1 MKAVMTRKPGNS
13 NWGKPDTG
21 RQPPPCQTSFEEAV
35 TALKLSSPR
44 EYASSAA
51 LKEWV
56 RKNKDHKYVPLEL
69 LSIWGFD
76 AKVNCKVTLA
86 PP

>member
-1 MKAVMTRKPGNS
+1 MRLSRSNKL

-21 RQPPPCQTSFEEAV
+21 RTLSSQTSFEEAV
-35 TALKLSSPR
+35 KAMKLSPR

-56 RKNKDHKYVPLEL
+56 RKNKDHKYVPSDL
-69 LSIWGFD
+69 LKIWGFE
-76 AKVNCKVTLA
+76 VRGE
-86 PP
+86 

>member
-1 MKAVMTRKPGNS
+1 MMTRKPGNS

-21 RQPPPCQTSFEEAV
+21 RQPLPSQTSFEE
-35 TALKLSSPR
+35 TAKAMKLSAR

-56 RKNKDHKYVPLEL
+56 RQNKDRKYVPLDL
-69 LSIWGFD
+69 LQIWGLE
-76 AKVNCKVTLA
+76 AKA
-86 PP
+86 E